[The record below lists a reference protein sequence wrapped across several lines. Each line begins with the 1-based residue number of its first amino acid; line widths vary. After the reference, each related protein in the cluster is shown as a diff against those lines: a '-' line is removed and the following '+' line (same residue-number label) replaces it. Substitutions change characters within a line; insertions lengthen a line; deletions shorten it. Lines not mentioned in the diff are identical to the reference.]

1 MQHSP
6 QETPR
11 NTSSN
16 PFARALMIATAATA
30 MTLSTPSEAQGN
42 TVTAITNLQQA
53 NGIAN
58 HLATTYTRCNKA
70 KTVLDIQSLRAARA
84 DFQSVTLF
92 GSTHGEGENPVDAWG
107 NTVDWTDLAKWL
119 GLDVWLKEHIAAQT
133 RHIHEQQ
140 TRANAPFQA
149 EKGANLYV
157 PVPPCMRDNV
167 VVQKKQAP
175 LQASSQFQW
184 FYMPAGGTLSQAAQY
199 HHTSVK
205 MLQYWN
211 RIPDPN
217 RVAAG
222 RVLWVIPGV
231 K

>member
-6 QETPR
+6 QETSR

-16 PFARALMIATAATA
+16 PLARALMIATAATA

-42 TVTAITNLQQA
+42 TATTITNLQQA
-53 NGIAN
+53 NSIASN
-58 HLATTYTRCNKA
+58 LATTYTRCNTA
-70 KTVLDIQSLRAARA
+70 KTVLDIKSLRAARA
-84 DFQSVTLF
+84 DFQSVTLY

-107 NTVDWTDLAKWL
+107 NTIDWTDLAKWL
-119 GLDVWLKEHIAAQT
+119 GLDGWLKNHIAAQT
-133 RHIHEQQ
+133 RHIHEQK
-140 TRANAPFQA
+140 TRAIVPFQA

-157 PVPPCMRDNV
+157 PVPPCMRDDV
-167 VVQKKQAP
+167 VVGQQAP
-175 LQASSQFQW
+175 RIQVSPQYQW
-184 FYMPAGGTLSQAAQY
+184 FYMPVGGTLSQAAQY

-217 RVAAG
+217 KVEAG